1 MPEITTITD
10 PTGYAWVLDGSYGVW
25 EGRGRA
31 GFHGTS
37 YQHYRTDS
45 PAVAGS
51 FWNGVRALSKEL
63 LVPIVIR
70 DPNRDVALAK
80 RRQFAQSISP
90 VNGDGLCTITSAWP
104 DGSVRSID
112 CRYIDGLEA
121 GAQGPGEYGITT
133 FKYNIRF
140 MADDPYFY
148 GPAIAASYSLATSS
162 RTELPIPGTDT
173 FYEVVTSPFIGGG
186 ITVFNAG
193 DVAAYPTWQFNGP
206 YTQIVAQNATT
217 GKTWTITYTAATN
230 SDLLVVSTSPA
241 NTYIIDEFGINQWS
255 SLTAGNQL
263 WPLARGTNI
272 ININVIGA
280 DATSTA
286 TLSYVPLYEGD

>member
-1 MPEITTITD
+1 
-10 PTGYAWVLDGSYGVW
+10 
-25 EGRGRA
+25 
-31 GFHGTS
+31 
-37 YQHYRTDS
+37 
-45 PAVAGS
+45 VAGS